1 MKKILASCSLPNALL
16 GFAFAAA
23 PARTPTVGR
32 HGTRRRLLQKRVLL
46 IVGALTV
53 GFAVA
58 PLVVAQEVAAPH
70 WVGTWSSSPQPIW
83 GPDFIGSLK
92 YPRNLWNQTVR
103 QVSRV
108 SIGGPRIR
116 VVLSNEY
123 GQTPVTIGAARVAL
137 SDKGP
142 AIVGGSDR
150 ALAFGGR
157 TTVTIPPGADVISD
171 PVELTV
177 APLGSVAISLFLPD
191 VTPVTTWH
199 NDARQTAFLVAGN
212 KVGEVDFKPDASVTA
227 RVFVSQILVDAPT
240 AARAIVAFGD
250 SITDGDGSTVDA
262 NHRWPDFLAARF
274 VEAGAPVGVL
284 NAGISGAKLLKDRM
298 GVNALARFDRDAL
311 SIPGVDT
318 VVVMIGI
325 NDIGW
330 PGGVLSPT
338 DPPVSVDDLITGYR
352 QLIAQ
357 AHLRNIRIIGVTLTP
372 FEDTFKGVN
381 PPLDYYYNPEKE
393 KTRQAVNQWIRES
406 KEFDDVIDFDAV
418 ARDPKRPSHIQAAL
432 DSGDHLHPG
441 DSGYKAM
448 ADSIDLGLLTEKH
461 VDTK

>member
-1 MKKILASCSLPNALL
+1 
-16 GFAFAAA
+16 
-23 PARTPTVGR
+23 
-32 HGTRRRLLQKRVLL
+32 
-46 IVGALTV
+46 
-53 GFAVA
+53 
-58 PLVVAQEVAAPH
+58 
-70 WVGTWSSSPQPIW
+70 
-83 GPDFIGSLK
+83 
-92 YPRNLWNQTVR
+92 
-103 QVSRV
+103 
-108 SIGGPRIR
+108 
-116 VVLSNEY
+116 VLSNEY
-123 GQTPVTIGAARVAL
+123 GQRPVTIGDARVAL

-318 VVVMIGI
+318 VVVLLPG
-325 NDIGW
+325 DLGW
-330 PGGVLSPT
+330 P
-338 DPPVSVDDLITGYR
+338 
-352 QLIAQ
+352 
-357 AHLRNIRIIGVTLTP
+357 
-372 FEDTFKGVN
+372 
-381 PPLDYYYNPEKE
+381 
-393 KTRQAVNQWIRES
+393 
-406 KEFDDVIDFDAV
+406 
-418 ARDPKRPSHIQAAL
+418 
-432 DSGDHLHPG
+432 
-441 DSGYKAM
+441 
-448 ADSIDLGLLTEKH
+448 LGA
-461 VDTK
+461 